1 MMVASPARPGNGDA
15 IMAGET
21 ILVVDDDASL
31 RDLICGY
38 LADNGYQVH
47 AAAGVEAMRG
57 LLGQGDPDRAIFP
70 DPVIMPDRII
80 MPDLIIMDVMMPD
93 EDGLAGMRWLQ
104 GRTTAACIMLSTMAA
119 DVDRIVGLELGADD
133 YIAKPCN
140 PRELLARVRAVL
152 RRRQV
157 STTAQVA
164 PPEPAGWTFDT
175 RSWQLIAPDGSCPE
189 LSKNDLRLLLA
200 LVDADGRVLSRD
212 QLIAQLDPDMDNF
225 DRAIDVQVSRLR
237 KRLALHGGEGL
248 VRTVRGF
255 GYGLGLAM
263 KRI

>member
-1 MMVASPARPGNGDA
+1 MKVASAAGPGNGGA

-21 ILVVDDDASL
+21 ILVIDDDASL

-38 LADNGYQVH
+38 LADNGFAVH
-47 AAAGVEAMRG
+47 AVAGVAAMREM
-57 LLGQGDPDRAIFP
+57 LDEIR
-70 DPVIMPDRII
+70 
-80 MPDLIIMDVMMPD
+80 PDLIIMDVMMPD

-140 PRELLARVRAVL
+140 PRELLARIRAVL
-152 RRRQV
+152 RRKP
-157 STTAQVA
+157 VA
-164 PPEPAGWTFDT
+164 AAAEVAVAEPSGWVFDT
-175 RSWQLIAPDGSCPE
+175 GSWRLMAPNGSCPE
-189 LSKNDLRLLLA
+189 LSMNDLRLLLA

-212 QLIAQLDPDMDNF
+212 RLIGLLDPDMENF

-237 KRLALHGGEGL
+237 KRLAAHGGEGL

-255 GYGLGLAM
+255 GYGLGLPVT
-263 KRI
+263 RL

>member
-1 MMVASPARPGNGDA
+1 MTAMMVASPARPGNGGA

-31 RDLICGY
+31 RDLISGY

-57 LLGQGDPDRAIFP
+57 LLGQGNPDRV
-70 DPVIMPDRII
+70 VISDQVI

-152 RRRQV
+152 RRRLV
-157 STTAQVA
+157 GTIAQAA

-175 RSWQLIAPDGSCPE
+175 LSWRLIAPDGSCPE
-189 LSKNDLRLLLA
+189 LSMNDLRLLLA

-237 KRLALHGGEGL
+237 KRLTQHGGEGL

-255 GYGLGLAM
+255 GYGLGLAV